1 MYRANLLTVQNV
13 IILELI
19 NILLYFLI
27 NEAVLPSW
35 G

>member
-35 G
+35 V